1 MPAYLPSRNG
11 SLHLVDRRGPYDTLA
26 DDYAIGSLVL
36 SLPQPALP
44 PTSFRATFRL
54 RMGRGGG
61 ADGARFFCCVRGKR
75 TGMPRRAR
83 TPAFRG
89 SGVSAETR
97 LRLEEME
104 GRLSGLQDELM
115 SLFQLL
121 LEDRDRIAAL
131 EAGHQ
136 RTPPAR
142 RRSRGG
148 RSSRRK
154 KSRR

>member
-1 MPAYLPSRNG
+1 
-11 SLHLVDRRGPYDTLA
+11 
-26 DDYAIGSLVL
+26 
-36 SLPQPALP
+36 
-44 PTSFRATFRL
+44 
-54 RMGRGGG
+54 
-61 ADGARFFCCVRGKR
+61 
-75 TGMPRRAR
+75 MPRRAR
-83 TPAFRG
+83 SSRTPVFRG
-89 SGVSAETR
+89 SGVSTAETR
-97 LRLEEME
+97 VRLEEME

-136 RTPPAR
+136 RTSAPR

>member
-1 MPAYLPSRNG
+1 
-11 SLHLVDRRGPYDTLA
+11 
-26 DDYAIGSLVL
+26 
-36 SLPQPALP
+36 
-44 PTSFRATFRL
+44 
-54 RMGRGGG
+54 
-61 ADGARFFCCVRGKR
+61 
-75 TGMPRRAR
+75 MPRRAR
-83 TPAFRG
+83 SSSRTPTFRG
-89 SGVSAETR
+89 SGVSTAEMR
-97 LRLEEME
+97 MRFEEME

-136 RTPPAR
+136 RAPAAR
-142 RRSRGG
+142 RGRSRG

>member
-1 MPAYLPSRNG
+1 
-11 SLHLVDRRGPYDTLA
+11 
-26 DDYAIGSLVL
+26 
-36 SLPQPALP
+36 
-44 PTSFRATFRL
+44 
-54 RMGRGGG
+54 
-61 ADGARFFCCVRGKR
+61 
-75 TGMPRRAR
+75 MPRRARSSR

-89 SGVSAETR
+89 SGASTAETR
-97 LRLEEME
+97 LRLEQME

-142 RRSRGG
+142 RRSGG

>member
-1 MPAYLPSRNG
+1 
-11 SLHLVDRRGPYDTLA
+11 
-26 DDYAIGSLVL
+26 
-36 SLPQPALP
+36 
-44 PTSFRATFRL
+44 
-54 RMGRGGG
+54 
-61 ADGARFFCCVRGKR
+61 
-75 TGMPRRAR
+75 MPRRARSSR

-89 SGVSAETR
+89 SGASTAETR
-97 LRLEEME
+97 LRLEQME

-136 RTPPAR
+136 RAPAAR
-142 RRSRGG
+142 RGRSRG
-148 RSSRRK
+148 RSTRRK